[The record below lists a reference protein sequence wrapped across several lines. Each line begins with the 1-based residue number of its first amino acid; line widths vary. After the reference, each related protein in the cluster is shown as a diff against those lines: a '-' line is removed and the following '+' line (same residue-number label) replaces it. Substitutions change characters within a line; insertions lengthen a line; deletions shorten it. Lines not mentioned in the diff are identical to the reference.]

1 MTNSPNTD
9 GQLGMEDII
18 LNDDNLF
25 QGCMEWESKKKPL
38 EGLSAKQ
45 TAAAEAKD
53 AVLGALDISNTEK
66 QRFVIRRESDH
77 LEGEPLQY
85 VINTSPPG
93 EPHVV
98 EEHTTQTNLSA
109 RLSTVDPD

>member
-1 MTNSPNTD
+1 MTSSPNTD
-9 GQLGMEDII
+9 GQLGMEDITIHDDI
-18 LNDDNLF
+18 LY
-25 QGCMEWESKKKPL
+25 QSCMEWESKKKRL

-45 TAAAEAKD
+45 TEAAEARD

-66 QRFVIRRESDH
+66 QRFVIRRESEQ

-93 EPHVV
+93 EPHLV

-109 RLSTVDPD
+109 RLSAVGPE

>member
-9 GQLGMEDII
+9 GQLGMEDIPI
-18 LNDDNLF
+18 NDDDIF
-25 QGCMEWESKKKPL
+25 QLCMEWEFHKKRL

-45 TAAAEAKD
+45 TAATEAKD
-53 AVLGALDISNTEK
+53 AVLGSLDTSNTEK
-66 QRFVIRRESDH
+66 QRFVIRRESDP
-77 LEGEPLQY
+77 LEGEALQY

-109 RLSTVDPD
+109 RLSVVDPE